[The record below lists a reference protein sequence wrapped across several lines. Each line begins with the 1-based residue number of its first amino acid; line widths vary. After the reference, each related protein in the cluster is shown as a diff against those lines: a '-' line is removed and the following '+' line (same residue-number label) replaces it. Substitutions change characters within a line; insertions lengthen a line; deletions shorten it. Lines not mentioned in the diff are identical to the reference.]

1 MPGLNDDVLWHGGT
15 QDLVP
20 TGHKL
25 LVLANNSFYARGEI
39 LLQFLDGRHTMSAHI
54 FLNTGIRVPLL
65 PVHLIATDVE
75 VTLRKKSSHLTDKFI
90 EKNVGFFA
98 GGVHRGIEDSPF
110 ALGLVRAGRTR
121 EFRVADEPTRAVP
134 RHIKLRNHA
143 NAVVACIRNKF
154 ADLILSVV
162 KTVGPHLLQLWKLL
176 ALDSESLI
184 VRQMQV
190 QNV

>member
-1 MPGLNDDVLWHGGT
+1 VPGLNDDVLWHGGT

-39 LLQFLDGRHTMSAHI
+39 LLQFLSGLHIMGAHI
-54 FLNTGIRVPLL
+54 FLDLGIRAPLL
-65 PVHLIATDVE
+65 PVHFIATDME
-75 VTLRKKSSHLTDKFI
+75 ITIGKKSSHLTDKLI

-110 ALGLVRAGRTR
+110 ALDLVRAGRTC
-121 EFRVADEPTRAVP
+121 EFRVAYEPTRAVS
-134 RHIKLRNHA
+134 RNIKLRNHA
-143 NAVVACIRNKF
+143 NAAIACMRNKF
-154 ADLILSVV
+154 ANLILGVV
-162 KTVGPHLLQLWKLL
+162 KTVGAHLLQPWKFL
-176 ALDSESLI
+176 ALDSESL
-184 VRQMQV
+184 VVGQMQV